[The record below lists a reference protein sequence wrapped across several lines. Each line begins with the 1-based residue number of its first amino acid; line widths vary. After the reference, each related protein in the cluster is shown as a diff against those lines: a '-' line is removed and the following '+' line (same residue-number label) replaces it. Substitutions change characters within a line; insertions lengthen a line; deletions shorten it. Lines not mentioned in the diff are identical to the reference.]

1 MCESKVIFARG
12 GREEIIMEDVT
23 RIEVSEDRLKLYGIL
38 GEESEIRGKIVL
50 VDMKGHRV
58 VVE

>member
-1 MCESKVIFARG
+1 
-12 GREEIIMEDVT
+12 
-23 RIEVSEDRLKLYGIL
+23 LKLYGIL